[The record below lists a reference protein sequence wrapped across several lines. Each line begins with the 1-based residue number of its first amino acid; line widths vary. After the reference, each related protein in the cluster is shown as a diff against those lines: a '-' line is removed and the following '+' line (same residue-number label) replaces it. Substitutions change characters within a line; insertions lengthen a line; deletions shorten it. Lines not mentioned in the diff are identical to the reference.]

1 MTTLREWLNR
11 LKQFDPDDWG
21 EITRLQ
27 TEFSE
32 EELNGELEAEIAFD
46 TVGGTVEHVTIRL
59 IDNSQDIIVDL
70 DYTVFQLDVVPLTD
84 FILESVF
91 GTDEES
97 G

>member
-11 LKQFDPDDWG
+11 LRQFDPDDWG
-21 EITRLQ
+21 EITQLQ
-27 TEFSE
+27 IAFSE

-70 DYTVFQLDVVPLTD
+70 DYTVFQLDVVPLCDLTM
-84 FILESVF
+84 LLS
-91 GTDEES
+91 
-97 G
+97 

>member
-11 LKQFDPDDWG
+11 LKRFDPDDWG
-21 EITRLQ
+21 EITQLQ
-27 TEFSE
+27 AAFSE

-46 TVGGTVEHVTIRL
+46 TVGGAVEHVTIRL
-59 IDNSQDIIVDL
+59 INNSQDIIVDL

-84 FILESVF
+84 FIRESVF
-91 GTDEES
+91 GTDEE